1 MVRSKVNNSAT
12 SLFAYAGYSQSG
24 CGSASIPSA
33 VVVYLPTWF
42 GGGGGGRTE
51 ERGREK
57 EREQERER
65 RKGKGERGGVERNDF
80 ITIYRCILS
89 ETYGFVKR

>member
-1 MVRSKVNNSAT
+1 MRSKVNNSAT

-42 GGGGGGRTE
+42 GGGGGGEDGRARQR
-51 ERGREK
+51 ERKRAREREK
-57 EREQERER
+57 ERERRER
-65 RKGKGERGGVERNDF
+65 WGGE
-80 ITIYRCILS
+80 
-89 ETYGFVKR
+89 K